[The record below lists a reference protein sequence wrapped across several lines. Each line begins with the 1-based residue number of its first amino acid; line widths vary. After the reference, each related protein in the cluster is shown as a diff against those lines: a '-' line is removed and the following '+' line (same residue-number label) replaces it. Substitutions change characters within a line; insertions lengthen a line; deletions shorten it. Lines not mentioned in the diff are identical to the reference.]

1 MKIIIKTIKGEVFN
15 IEAELSNKV
24 EFPLFFVSN
33 SKLKR
38 SLK

>member
-24 EFPLFFVSN
+24 ESLLFFASN
-33 SKLKR
+33 LNLKDH
-38 SLK
+38 